1 MNNHD
6 DDDDDAVD
14 DRIFYQVMEN
24 DDNYDH
30 LNDDMMLY
38 EHPYKFQVL
47 YKRKKDYENK
57 LFRLITWCMCTLS
70 YGIINT

>member
-6 DDDDDAVD
+6 DDDDDDDVVD
-14 DRIFYQVMEN
+14 YMIFYPVMVN

-38 EHPYKFQVL
+38 EHPYIFQVL
-47 YKRKKDYENK
+47 YKTKKQY
-57 LFRLITWCMCTLS
+57 
-70 YGIINT
+70 